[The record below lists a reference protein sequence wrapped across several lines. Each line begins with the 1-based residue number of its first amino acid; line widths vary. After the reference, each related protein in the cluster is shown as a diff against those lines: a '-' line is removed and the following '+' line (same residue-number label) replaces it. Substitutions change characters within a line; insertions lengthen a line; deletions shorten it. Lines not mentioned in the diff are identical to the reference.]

1 MRQTAVGLDNA
12 VNIDDLRKLAK
23 RRLPKIA
30 YDFIEGGLEDERG
43 IARNENAFARFD
55 LVPRYGI
62 DVSMCDQSTMLFGRT
77 YSGPLGI
84 APTGIAS
91 LFRPGADLMLAQAAK
106 AANVPFIMSG
116 TGTALLED
124 LGRLA
129 PEHGWYQM
137 YVARDRWIS
146 EDMIRRVGDAGLSTL
161 VITVDVPVNSKRE
174 RNVRNGFTRPLKMTW
189 KTKAEALL
197 HPGWMAE
204 YLRVGM
210 PLFANWQQYAPS
222 GSSNSQVADFVAE
235 QTPIPVLW
243 RDIETFRRIWPGKL
257 VIKGIMHV
265 EDAVRCAALGCDGI
279 MVSNHGGRQLD
290 KSPAPIEVLPA
301 IAAAVGDKL
310 TVMFDSGIR
319 RGSDAVVALCLGAKY
334 VFVGR
339 ATLYG
344 AAAGGVAGATRALS
358 IFRDEIARTMMQ
370 MGAPDIPSLGPQFLT
385 WESNDPRRNAPP
397 HLNGQR
403 TVGASSKAEPG

>member
-1 MRQTAVGLDNA
+1 VGLDHA
-12 VNIDDLRKLAK
+12 INIDDLRMLAK

-43 IARNENAFARFD
+43 IVRNESAFAGFD
-55 LVPRYGI
+55 LVPRYGV
-62 DVSMCDQSTMLFGRT
+62 DVSDCDQLTSLFGRT

-84 APTGIAS
+84 APTGLAG
-91 LFRPGADLMLAQAAK
+91 LFRPGADLMLAKAAK

-116 TGTALLED
+116 TGTGLIED

-129 PEHGWYQM
+129 PEHGWYQL
-137 YVARDRWIS
+137 YVARDRSIS
-146 EDMIRRVGDAGLSTL
+146 EDMIRRARDAGLSTL
-161 VITVDVPVNSKRE
+161 VITVDVPINSKRE
-174 RNVRNGFTRPLKMTW
+174 RNLRNGFTRPLKMTM
-189 KTKAEALL
+189 KTKLEALL

-204 YLRVGM
+204 YLRTGM
-210 PLFANWQQYAPS
+210 PLFANWQQYAPP
-222 GSSNSQVADFVAE
+222 GATTAEVADFVAT

-243 RDIETFRRIWPGKL
+243 KDIEAFRRLWPGKL
-257 VIKGIMHV
+257 VIKGIMHAD
-265 EDAVRCAALGCDGI
+265 DAVRCAALGCDGI

-290 KSPAPIEVLPA
+290 KSPGAIEVLPA
-301 IAAAVGDKL
+301 IAAAAGDKL

-344 AAAGGVAGATRALS
+344 AAAGGVAGAVRALD
-358 IFRDEIARTMMQ
+358 IFRDEIGRTMMQ
-370 MGAPDIPSLGPQFLT
+370 MGAPDIRSLGPQFLT
-385 WESNDPRRNAPP
+385 WDSHDRRNAPP
-397 HLNGQR
+397 TGIAR
-403 TVGASSKAEPG
+403 RA

>member
-1 MRQTAVGLDNA
+1 MGLDHA
-12 VNIDDLRKLAK
+12 INIDDLRKLAK

-43 IARNENAFARFD
+43 IVRNESAFAAFD

-62 DVSMCDQSTMLFGRT
+62 DVSDCDQATTLFGRT

-84 APTGIAS
+84 APTGIAG
-91 LFRPGADLMLAQAAK
+91 LFRPGADLMLAEAAK
-106 AANVPFIMSG
+106 SANVPFIMSG
-116 TGTALLED
+116 TGTALIED

-129 PEHGWYQM
+129 PDHGWYQI
-137 YVARDRWIS
+137 YPARDRAIS
-146 EDMIRRVGDAGLSTL
+146 EDMIRRARDAGLSTL

-174 RNVRNGFTRPLKMTW
+174 RNLRNGFTRPLKMTM
-189 KTKAEALL
+189 KTKLEALL

-204 YLRVGM
+204 YLRTGM
-210 PLFANWQQYAPS
+210 PLFANWQQYAPP
-222 GSSNSQVADFVAE
+222 GSSTAQVADFVAS
-235 QTPIPVLW
+235 QTPVPVLW
-243 RDIETFRRIWPGKL
+243 RDVETFRRLWPGKL
-257 VIKGIMHV
+257 VIKGIMHAD
-265 EDAVRCAALGCDGI
+265 DATRCAALGCDGI

-290 KSPAPIEVLPA
+290 KSPGAIEVLPA

-344 AAAGGVAGATRALS
+344 AAAGGTTGAVRALD
-358 IFRDEIARTMMQ
+358 IFKDEIGRTMMQ
-370 MGAPDIPSLGPQFLT
+370 MGAPDIRSLGPQFLT
-385 WESNDPRRNAPP
+385 WDSDDRRNAP
-397 HLNGQR
+397 R
-403 TVGASSKAEPG
+403 TSIERRA